1 MKFAAL
7 PPVRRP
13 VPLTR
18 GARESRRTFEH
29 FFAERKITLYESG
42 TAALAAALSACV
54 QRAAIDCAEIIMP
67 AYGCP
72 DLIAAC
78 MYAGATP
85 RLVDVAADC
94 WSYDLEALRLSI
106 TARTVALVAVN
117 LLGLGD
123 GAPDLLDLCR
133 SHSIPL
139 IQDSAQY
146 LPREPIAWPGNFI
159 VLSFGRGKPLN
170 LLYGGA
176 LIAPRGDAHETPMP
190 ATPGLVR
197 NRLLATRAAGLAFN
211 LLTRPH
217 AYWLLSHLP
226 GTGLGEVS
234 YTPLTACQCTP
245 LPDRAWSR
253 LGPAFARYC
262 RTPSYSR
269 QIWTQAIEEWRAH
282 GIEELCGPNSP
293 PPQEPLR
300 LALLAPDRNARD
312 SIVAHLNR
320 AYLGASRFYGAD
332 LAHIDSLPELVRRQ
346 GPFPNASRLA
356 ARLYTLPTHSLVG
369 PTAIHTARQIMRA
382 WLRSHR
388 AKSA

>member
-1 MKFAAL
+1 MRFAAL

-13 VPLTR
+13 VPMTR
-18 GARESRRTFEH
+18 GTGETRRILER
-29 FFAERKITLYESG
+29 FFAERKITLYASG
-42 TAALAAALSACV
+42 TAALGAALSACV
-54 QRAAIDCAEIIMP
+54 RRAAIDRPEIIVP

-72 DLIAAC
+72 ALIAAC
-78 MYAGATP
+78 MSAGATP

-94 WSYDLEALRLSI
+94 WSYDLDALRLSI

-123 GAPDLLDLCR
+123 GAPDLLELCHSR
-133 SHSIPL
+133 SIPL

-146 LPREPIAWPGNFI
+146 LPREPIAWPGDFI
-159 VLSFGRGKPLN
+159 ILSFGRGKPLN

-176 LIAPRGDAHETPMP
+176 LIAPRDAVLPTPMSP
-190 ATPGLVR
+190 TPGPVR

-234 YTPLTACQCTP
+234 YTSLAACQCTP
-245 LPDRAWSR
+245 LPDRAWRR
-253 LGPAFARYC
+253 LGPAFVQYC

-269 QIWTQAIEEWRAH
+269 QIWAQAIEEWCSH
-282 GIEELCGPNSP
+282 GIEELCGPKSLP
-293 PPQEPLR
+293 PLEPLR

-312 SIVAHLNR
+312 SIVAHFNR
-320 AYLGASRFYGAD
+320 AYLGASRFYGTD
-332 LAHIDSLPELVRRQ
+332 LPHIESLPECVRQQ

-369 PTAIHTARQIMRA
+369 PVAIQTARRIMRA
-382 WLRSHR
+382 WRRSR
-388 AKSA
+388 CAK